1 MKSMIL
7 LSALA
12 FSSLVHAEEQSAVEK
27 KYEHGK
33 SMLQGAK
40 SKMSEAKAK
49 VTEAK
54 AEKKAEKS
62 EKKETRK
69 AILAGPACAKV
80 VQECN
85 SSGFVPG
92 GKKDAG
98 DNGLVADCLS
108 KVAQG
113 HSVTGVTATKED
125 ALGCLKALK
134 DGT

>member
-1 MKSMIL
+1 MIL
-7 LSALA
+7 FSALA
-12 FSSLVHAEEQSAVEK
+12 FSSLVYAEEQSGIEK
-27 KYEHGK
+27 KFEHGK
-33 SMLQGAK
+33 NAWKGAK
-40 SKMSEAKAK
+40 AKLSEAKEK
-49 VTEAK
+49 VAEAK
-54 AEKKAEKS
+54 AEKKAEKN

-80 VQECN
+80 VKECN

-92 GKKDAG
+92 GHKDGG
-98 DNGLVADCLS
+98 DNGLVADCLA
-108 KVAQG
+108 KVGQG

>member
-7 LSALA
+7 VSALA
-12 FSSLVHAEEQSAVEK
+12 LSSLVHAEEQNAVEK

-40 SKMSEAKAK
+40 GKISEAKAK
-49 VTEAK
+49 AAEAK
-54 AEKKAEKS
+54 ADKKAEKNA
-62 EKKETRK
+62 KKETRK

-92 GKKDAG
+92 GNKDGG
-98 DNGLVADCLS
+98 DNGLVADCLA
-108 KVAQG
+108 KVGQG